1 MVYTVSRDRSAL
13 CWEASWLCWC
23 PGHCCAALAT
33 LASVVV
39 VVVLVGAAAFPD
51 VTLILV
57 TSLLHRSA
65 ALCPAQLLRAHPP
78 PHNLVVTGYTSNLPK
93 KINWIKQNNA
103 WHLFSIPGLT
113 GLVAYIKSF
122 LSFYHTVIFCLILRL
137 KWSYQYNSRTFPI
150 LYYYNFYKIS
160 HSEIHR

>member
-1 MVYTVSRDRSAL
+1 MVYTVSRDHSAL

-39 VVVLVGAAAFPD
+39 VVLVGAAAFPD

-57 TSLLHRSA
+57 TSLLHSSA
-65 ALCPAQLLRAHPP
+65 ALCPAQLLPQLLTWWL
-78 PHNLVVTGYTSNLPK
+78 LVTLPKCAQQNCWRFVYQPQQYKPK

-113 GLVAYIKSF
+113 GLVAYIKTF
-122 LSFYHTVIFCLILRL
+122 LLFYHPVIISLILRL
-137 KWSYQYNSRTFPI
+137 KWS
-150 LYYYNFYKIS
+150 
-160 HSEIHR
+160 